1 MSMPKGAEQ
10 DREKEK
16 RLDSADLLVFLA
28 YPGVVGDLPRPSSS
42 SLISWSSS
50 ELLEYKRLRCQ
61 SPKYENGF

>member
-16 RLDSADLLVFLA
+16 RLDSADFLA
-28 YPGVVGDLPRPSSS
+28 YLGVVGDLPRPSSS

-50 ELLEYKRLRCQ
+50 ELLDYKRLRCQ
-61 SPKYENGF
+61 SPKYEN